1 MKANQEYV
9 DEALDD
15 KLDADNLAI
24 ILNRKVSQ
32 QKFETAYEQLTRNI
46 EEATAKLSEQV

>member
-32 QKFETAYEQLTRNI
+32 HKFETAYEQLTRNI